1 MTSDPGKPSERT
13 AVASYGDYRLAQR
26 AVDVLSDERFPVERV
41 AIVGSGLKLVE
52 TVTGRLSWGRAA
64 LAGAMSGLW
73 IGLLVGWFVAIFS
86 DGSSWWVILL
96 SGGLWGIAAGAAFG
110 LATYAA
116 TGGKRDFVSHQELRA
131 DTYDV
136 TVDSDHADAARTV
149 LARLG

>member
-1 MTSDPGKPSERT
+1 MTTSASEPVERT
-13 AVASYGDYRLAQR
+13 SVASYGDYRQAQR
-26 AVDVLSDERFPVERV
+26 AVDFLSDERFPVEHV
-41 AIVGSGLKLVE
+41 TIVGSGLKLVE

-96 SGGLWGIAAGAAFG
+96 SGALWGLAAGAAFG

-116 TGGKRDFVSHQELRA
+116 TRGRRDFISHQQLRA
-131 DTYDV
+131 DAYDV
-136 TVDSDHADAARTV
+136 TVDPRHAEAART
-149 LARLG
+149 LLGRLG